1 MPQFKFIPIETNATS
16 TPIDTNNRVDGTE
29 QWAAGSPPMITGA
42 PINAMQFGEITEK
55 PRFSFTPTIS
65 AEEAALATEL
75 RPFPNQMKEL
85 LPESSFGVPTAMSAM
100 QSLTFNAEEMRDMLT
115 AIDPNIEV
123 NIGPKGGIYVN
134 QPGKD
139 RFVIN
144 KPGLST
150 QDAINLGTTVA
161 IGLGSGLG
169 GTAARRVAYEAI
181 MQTIIE
187 AGQYS
192 AGGEFNPEEI
202 ALAGVGSAAGEVP
215 GMITRSRASVPVR
228 QAALDAGAT
237 PESAADITRIA
248 EAQGRPVE
256 IQADILT
263 DVIQPDVGKVRAAEE
278 LNILDET
285 PARVISGH
293 PRYVEIERAL
303 GRIPGSSIAESDIG
317 FIRTLRRKTEDF
329 VQTYGGLDA
338 TDLPGVTERVRNEI
352 TSTLEGSIQQSNKL
366 YDEIALAV
374 PKRTLVT
381 NTDAL
386 DILRKG
392 IRSEA
397 IDVGG
402 INKISQLE
410 REIYRELESI
420 RAGGRPMTYA
430 RLDQMRKRVGEK
442 LGAASKGMISGDEA
456 AFELSRLYGLLTEAQ
471 GQVLQDVGGD
481 AVGDMWIAAKSLV
494 SERKAYEDIVKRVAG
509 KNFEK
514 SIIPSLANAINN
526 MAEGGVDNFN
536 RIMLAIPENMRGEAV
551 SSAMVNVFGIGAQG
565 VNPGKFATTWRNI
578 TRNKTARDAFFQHMP
593 EESGIFLDNLAVI
606 FRSYADSN
614 AIPKTGV
621 INSLEMFNADGGIV
635 SKMLPLLT
643 GRGGN
648 MMGNLI
654 ETGGSA
660 SAKAQQRAA
669 ADMLDSPQ
677 LKRII
682 ANAAN
687 GSSTKRLEDHFMKTE
702 AFKAWT
708 STIPANLKTRIL
720 SIGLVEYLFEG
731 GSNTEETG
739 EQ

>member
-1 MPQFKFIPIETNATS
+1 ME
-16 TPIDTNNRVDGTE
+16 R
-29 QWAAGSPPMITGA
+29 
-42 PINAMQFGEITEK
+42 
-55 PRFSFTPTIS
+55 
-65 AEEAALATEL
+65 L
-75 RPFPNQMKEL
+75 
-85 LPESSFGVPTAMSAM
+85 
-100 QSLTFNAEEMRDMLT
+100 
-115 AIDPNIEV
+115 
-123 NIGPKGGIYVN
+123 
-134 QPGKD
+134 
-139 RFVIN
+139 
-144 KPGLST
+144 
-150 QDAINLGTTVA
+150 DAI
-161 IGLGSGLG
+161 
-169 GTAARRVAYEAI
+169 
-181 MQTIIE
+181 
-187 AGQYS
+187 
-192 AGGEFNPEEI
+192 
-202 ALAGVGSAAGEVP
+202 
-215 GMITRSRASVPVR
+215 
-228 QAALDAGAT
+228 
-237 PESAADITRIA
+237 
-248 EAQGRPVE
+248 
-256 IQADILT
+256 
-263 DVIQPDVGKVRAAEE
+263 
-278 LNILDET
+278 
-285 PARVISGH
+285 
-293 PRYVEIERAL
+293 
-303 GRIPGSSIAESDIG
+303 
-317 FIRTLRRKTEDF
+317 
-329 VQTYGGLDA
+329 
-338 TDLPGVTERVRNEI
+338 DLPGVTERVRNEI
-352 TSTLEGSIQQSNKL
+352 TSTLEGSIQQSNNL

-402 INKISQLE
+402 INKISPLE

-430 RLDQMRKRVGEK
+430 RLDQIRKRVGEK

-481 AVGDMWIAAKSLV
+481 AVGDMWVAAKSLV
-494 SERKAYEDIVKRVAG
+494 SDRKAYEDIIKRVAG
-509 KNFEK
+509 NNFEK
-514 SIIPSLANAINN
+514 SIIPNLANAINN
-526 MAEGGVDNFN
+526 MAKGGVDNFN

-614 AIPKTGV
+614 AVPRTGV

-648 MMGNLI
+648 MMANLT

-682 ANAAN
+682 ANAAD

-702 AFKAWT
+702 AFRAWT